1 MPATEYEVLV
11 GEPLGQDCVVVK
23 GNDNSDDNDTETRT
37 PRVKKKT
44 EKEKMADSDA
54 VGSTELQRRFV

>member
-11 GEPLGQDCVVVK
+11 GEPLGQDRVGVQ

-37 PRVKKKT
+37 PWVKKRA
-44 EKEKMADSDA
+44 EKEKMADLM
-54 VGSTELQRRFV
+54 E